1 MGSTFMPTL
10 SLSLPPGP
18 VITDGAWGTQ
28 LQAQGL
34 GAGECPDAWN
44 LTHSSR
50 VETVARAYVEAGSQV
65 ILTNTFGANRL
76 RLAAHGLG
84 DQTLEINRAG
94 ARISRQAAG
103 NRARVFAS
111 IGPTGRLLAMGETN
125 EAELRAVFEEQAGAL
140 AAEGV
145 DALLLETFADLDEI
159 RAAIAAA
166 KATGLPVVASLVFG
180 SGPAR
185 DRTMMGTTP
194 EQAAAAVIAAGA
206 DAVGANCGNGI
217 DGFIPI
223 CRRLRAATD
232 RPLWLKA
239 NAGLPEIV
247 EGRTVYRTSPEY
259 FAARTLDLVKAGATF
274 VGGCCGTSPAFI
286 TAIRQ
291 VLQTAK
297 PG

>member
-1 MGSTFMPTL
+1 M
-10 SLSLPPGP
+10 SLLRQDLPLGP

-28 LQAQGL
+28 LQTLGL

-44 LTHSSR
+44 LTHADR

-84 DQTLEINRAG
+84 DQTAEINRAG
-94 ARISRQAAG
+94 ARISRRAAG
-103 NRARVFAS
+103 QHVKVFAS
-111 IGPTGRLLAMGETN
+111 IGPTGKLLATGETN

-159 RAAIAAA
+159 RAAMAAA

-194 EQAAAAVIAAGA
+194 EQAAAAVIAAVA

-217 DGFIPI
+217 DGYIPI
-223 CRRLRAATD
+223 CRRLRAVTD

-247 EGRTVYRTSPEY
+247 DGRPVYRTSPEY

-274 VGGCCGTSPAFI
+274 VGGCCGTTPAFI
-286 TAIRQ
+286 TAIKQ
-291 VLQTAK
+291 ALQAAK
-297 PG
+297 RG

>member
-1 MGSTFMPTL
+1 M
-10 SLSLPPGP
+10 SLLRQDLPPGP
-18 VITDGAWGTQ
+18 VLTDGAWGTQ
-28 LQAQGL
+28 LQTLGL

-44 LTHSSR
+44 LTHADR

-84 DQTLEINRAG
+84 DRTAEINRAG
-94 ARISRQAAG
+94 ACISRHAAG
-103 NRARVFAS
+103 KRVKVFAS
-111 IGPTGRLLAMGETN
+111 IGPTGKLLATGETN

-217 DGFIPI
+217 DGYIPV

-247 EGRTVYRTSPEY
+247 DGRPVYRTSPEY
-259 FAARTLDLVKAGATF
+259 FATRVLDLIAAGATF
-274 VGGCCGTSPAFI
+274 VGGCCGTTPAFI
-286 TAIRQ
+286 SEIARQ
-291 VLQTAK
+291 LRTRELC
-297 PG
+297 

>member
-1 MGSTFMPTL
+1 M
-10 SLSLPPGP
+10 SLLRQDLPPGP

-28 LQAQGL
+28 LQTLGL

-44 LTHSSR
+44 LTHADR

-84 DQTLEINRAG
+84 DQTAEINRAG
-94 ARISRQAAG
+94 ARISRRAAG
-103 NRARVFAS
+103 QHVKVFAS
-111 IGPTGRLLAMGETN
+111 IGPTGKLLATGETN

-159 RAAIAAA
+159 RAAMAAA

-217 DGFIPI
+217 DGYIPI

-247 EGRTVYRTSPEY
+247 DGRPVYRTSPEY

-274 VGGCCGTSPAFI
+274 VGGCCGTTPAFI
-286 TAIRQ
+286 TAIKQ
-291 VLQTAK
+291 ALQAAK
-297 PG
+297 RG

>member
-1 MGSTFMPTL
+1 MPTL
-10 SLSLPPGP
+10 SLNLPPGP

-44 LTHSSR
+44 LTHAGR
-50 VETVARAYVEAGSQV
+50 VEAVARAYVEAGSQV

-84 DQTLEINRAG
+84 DRTLEINRAG
-94 ARISRQAAG
+94 ARISRRAAG
-103 NRARVFAS
+103 DRVKVFAS

-125 EAELRAVFEEQAGAL
+125 EAELRAVFEEQARAL

-166 KATGLPVVASLVFG
+166 KATGLPVVASLVFD

-185 DRTMMGTTP
+185 DRTMMGATP

-206 DAVGANCGNGI
+206 DAMGANCGNGI

-247 EGRTVYRTSPEY
+247 EGQTVYRTSPEY

-291 VLQTAK
+291 ALQTAK

>member
-1 MGSTFMPTL
+1 MPTL
-10 SLSLPPGP
+10 SLILPPGP

-44 LTHSSR
+44 LTHAGR

-84 DQTLEINRAG
+84 DRTLEINRAG
-94 ARISRQAAG
+94 ARISRRAAG
-103 NRARVFAS
+103 DRVKVFAS

-125 EAELRAVFEEQAGAL
+125 EAELRAVFEEQARAL

-166 KATGLPVVASLVFG
+166 KATGLPVVASLVFD

-185 DRTMMGTTP
+185 DRTMMGATP

-247 EGRTVYRTSPEY
+247 EGQTVYRTSPEY
-259 FAARTLDLVKAGATF
+259 FAARTLDLVTAGATF

-291 VLQTAK
+291 ALQTAK

>member
-1 MGSTFMPTL
+1 
-10 SLSLPPGP
+10 
-18 VITDGAWGTQ
+18 
-28 LQAQGL
+28 
-34 GAGECPDAWN
+34 
-44 LTHSSR
+44 
-50 VETVARAYVEAGSQV
+50 
-65 ILTNTFGANRL
+65 
-76 RLAAHGLG
+76 
-84 DQTLEINRAG
+84 
-94 ARISRQAAG
+94 
-103 NRARVFAS
+103 
-111 IGPTGRLLAMGETN
+111 MGETN
-125 EAELRAVFEEQAGAL
+125 EAELRAVFEEQARAL

-166 KATGLPVVASLVFG
+166 KATGLPVVASLVFD

-185 DRTMMGTTP
+185 DRTMMGATP

-247 EGRTVYRTSPEY
+247 DGRAVYRTSPEY

-297 PG
+297 LDDRRDGGRVRSGNPAGRSPRAGRTPA

>member
-1 MGSTFMPTL
+1 MSPL
-10 SLSLPPGP
+10 LQDLPPAP
-18 VITDGAWGTQ
+18 VISDGAWGTQ
-28 LQAQGL
+28 LQALGL
-34 GAGECPDAWN
+34 GPGECPDAWN
-44 LTHSSR
+44 LTHPDR
-50 VETVARAYVEAGSQV
+50 VGSVARAYVEAGSQI

-76 RLAAHGLG
+76 RLAAYGLG
-84 DQTLEINRAG
+84 DQAVEINRAG
-94 ARISRQAAG
+94 ARLSRTAAG
-103 NRARVFAS
+103 DRAKVFAS
-111 IGPTGRLLAMGETN
+111 IGPTGRLLAAEETT
-125 EAELRAVFEEQAGAL
+125 EAELLAVFTEQARAL

-159 RAAIAAA
+159 RPAIAAA
-166 KATGLPVVASLVFG
+166 RATGLPVVASLVFG

-194 EQAAAAVIAAGA
+194 EQAAAAVVAAGA

-217 DGFIPI
+217 DGYIPI

-247 EGRTVYRTSPEY
+247 GGKTIYRTSPEY
-259 FAARTLDLVKAGATF
+259 FAARTLELVAAGATF

-286 TAIRQ
+286 SAIKRS
-291 VLQTAK
+291 LQAAK
-297 PG
+297 PA